1 MILPGGSS
9 KARFISLDD
18 GLMFEVQYNPKD
30 FKTNKA
36 ISWEEGQN
44 QGQSENTL
52 QFQKGSPMT
61 ASFELVFD
69 STASGN
75 QNVQTAWVYRLL
87 ALTNAEIKPGTA
99 EPGQLEKKRPRALL
113 FQWGGFSMKCVIESV
128 AVTYTMFSS
137 SGDAIRASCQVA
149 LKEWTTP
156 AAGFVGGAGT
166 GRNGLAPV
174 RLVQA
179 RGGETL
185 AQIAAAAGVDLRVLA
200 QINGITDPLA
210 DCTGRTLSV
219 PTASVNASA
228 SIPGVGSVSAGAS
241 IGAGG
246 ARAAVSRAFGRR

>member
-1 MILPGGSS
+1 
-9 KARFISLDD
+9 
-18 GLMFEVQYNPKD
+18 MFEVQYNPKD

-200 QINGITDPLA
+200 QVNGITDPLA

-219 PTASVNASA
+219 PTASASA
-228 SIPGVGSVSAGAS
+228 SLPGVGSASAS

-246 ARAAVSRAFGRR
+246 ASAAVSRAFGRR